1 MVVTTRYGSAATQR
15 RERWFS
21 SLSGGPQP
29 NESYHAFIAS
39 NGAGSTMSLCR
50 AVLNTLVCTLCPL
63 AQAAVVCPPM
73 PAAVT
78 TISKDVRSDIN
89 ATVGSLGKLKAGDL
103 AIKTDV
109 VSKNLFDKYPNL
121 DRLLALQT
129 MSATYCAML
138 NQSALSDIDK
148 LDRWEKF
155 QERVLDLQVKVNA
168 SPAPK
173 RTPPAAASKTTP

>member
-1 MVVTTRYGSAATQR
+1 
-15 RERWFS
+15 
-21 SLSGGPQP
+21 
-29 NESYHAFIAS
+29 
-39 NGAGSTMSLCR
+39 MSLR
-50 AVLNTLVCTLCPL
+50 RIAFHTLACTLCPL

-78 TISKDVRSDIN
+78 TVSKDVRSDIN

-109 VSKNLFDKYPNL
+109 VSRNLFDKYPNL

-138 NQSALSDIDK
+138 NQSAIPDIDK

-155 QERVLDLQVKVNA
+155 QERVLDLQVKA
-168 SPAPK
+168 LPAPK
-173 RTPPAAASKTTP
+173 RAPAAAASKATP